1 MSTSTRRDDAG
12 LSLVELIIY
21 VLLAGIIVVTTAMIL
36 INSWN
41 TQKDVTSVSEATN
54 RGQSM
59 GSTIE
64 RAMRNALAFEVTN
77 ENELRVRTSLNGS
90 QQCQAFYLAAG
101 TARLAQSSGALPVTP
116 SSWTV
121 WNTGV
126 KKNGSQ
132 PFFVQD
138 GSTVIYTFDI
148 ETDSAPVR
156 FAGEASIR
164 STTSGVTSPCW

>member
-1 MSTSTRRDDAG
+1 MNHDSHRDAG
-12 LSLVELIIY
+12 VSLIELIVY
-21 VLLAGIIVVTTAMIL
+21 VLLASIVVLTTAMIL

-64 RAMRNALAFEVTN
+64 RAMRNALDFEVSPDQQ
-77 ENELRVRTSLNGS
+77 ELRVRTSLTGS
-90 QQCQAFYLAAG
+90 QQCQAFYLATG
-101 TARLAQSSGALPVTP
+101 TSRLAQSSGLLPSTTT
-116 SSWTV
+116 SWTV

-126 KKNGSQ
+126 KKNGAT
-132 PFFVQD
+132 PFFVATGQHL
-138 GSTVIYTFDI
+138 VYTFDI

-156 FAGEASIR
+156 FSGEVSTR
-164 STTSGVTSPCW
+164 STPTGVSSPCW